1 MAEPVVLLDS
11 DNNPIGHA
19 DKQYVHTK
27 DTQLHL
33 AFSCYLYNDKGELL
47 ITRRALE
54 KKTWPGVWTN
64 SFCGHPAPGESF
76 DAAIARRAQVELGT
90 KVADV
95 ITILPSFSYRAV
107 DASGIVEYE
116 FCPVH
121 AARID
126 APLEP
131 NPTEVMDYAWVDP
144 AALAHSARN
153 MPELLSPGMVEQ
165 IEQITQQLPQDH
177 SGVAIPSA
185 LRALAGM

>member
-1 MAEPVVLLDS
+1 MAELVVLLDS

-19 DKQYVHTK
+19 DKQHVHTT

-126 APLEP
+126 GSLEP
-131 NPTEVMDYAWVDP
+131 NPAEVMDYAWVDP

-153 MPELLSPGMVEQ
+153 IPELLSPWMVEQ